1 MKKRIAA
8 ISLCGILSLSML
20 LTACNGSE
28 GTESTGDSSRPTI
41 KILTVQRS
49 DSNYPIE
56 KESVIKTAIE
66 EKSGFNMDIEA
77 IEETNYGDIMNT
89 RLAAGL
95 NLPDIMFTGYS
106 DSLKPAQN
114 GLYLPV
120 NDLIEDYAPNLKN
133 VLYGEYDVVRRQ
145 NIAPDGKLYW
155 IPGISLQTY
164 QGNIIPSVHGVG
176 IRKDWLDK
184 CSLAV
189 PTTTEEF
196 YQALKAFQENDCNGN
211 GKKDEVFV
219 SWFGFQDVM
228 LAWFGI
234 PQASITIAEDG
245 KAKYI
250 WNYENAYAYA
260 EYMRKLYQEKLLDQQ
275 IFNVTGE
282 NILKRVTVN
291 RAAAICYWAD
301 CSGFDAQTG
310 DPNAEYVTMP
320 PLRTDIGTAGAMKMN
335 ATGKTGA
342 NFAITKACNTDE
354 KKINAIKFMDWFYSQ
369 EAQDMVIWGV
379 EGVHCV
385 KNEDGT
391 YSEHPDFVARQENN
405 ATSEYDDV
413 FDWVP
418 CLPFMRVQDWETSNL
433 KNANNQK
440 ALDRAQEVLTI
451 SLWEESV
458 FATTEVALPTD
469 EEEKLGTQ
477 YANEMG
483 TYAIEMMTKFIN
495 GREDLNKTTW
505 DAFQHKLLNDFH
517 LQERL
522 DIFETRYKRFQEN

>member
-1 MKKRIAA
+1 MKKCIAA
-8 ISLCGILSLSML
+8 FLICEIICSCLL
-20 LTACNGSE
+20 LTACNGST
-28 GTESTGDSSRPTI
+28 GSSDTGDSSRPTI

-56 KESVIKTAIE
+56 KKSTLIKKIE
-66 EKSGFNMDIEA
+66 EKTGFNLDIEA
-77 IEETNYGDIMNT
+77 IEETNYSDIMNT

-95 NLPDIMFTGYS
+95 NLPDIMFTGYT

-120 NDLIEDYAPNLKN
+120 NDLIEQYAPNLKS
-133 VLYGEYDVVRRQ
+133 VLYGEYDAVRRQ

-155 IPGISLQTY
+155 IPGISQELY
-164 QGNIIPSVHGVG
+164 KNEPISPVHGVG

-184 CSLAV
+184 CGLAI
-189 PTTTEEF
+189 PTTTEEL

-228 LAWFGI
+228 LGWFGI
-234 PQASITIAEDG
+234 PVASITITDDG

-282 NILKRVTVN
+282 KILTRVTLN
-291 RAAAICYWAD
+291 RASAICYWAD
-301 CSGFDAQTG
+301 CSGFDVQTG
-310 DPNAEYVTMP
+310 DPNAQYVTMP
-320 PLRTDIGTAGAMKMN
+320 PLKTDINTAGAMKMN

-342 NFAITKACNTDE
+342 NFAITKSCNTEE

-369 EAQDMVIWGV
+369 EARDMLIWGI
-379 EGVHCV
+379 EGIHCV
-385 KNEDGT
+385 KNSDGT
-391 YSEHPDFVARQENN
+391 YSEHPDFVARKESG
-405 ATSEYDDV
+405 ASTAFDDV
-413 FDWVP
+413 YDWVP
-418 CLPFMRVQDWETSNL
+418 CLPFMRISDWEIN
-433 KNANNQK
+433 NIRRANDQN
-440 ALDRAQEVLTI
+440 ALDRAQEILKI
-451 SLWEESV
+451 ALWKESV
-458 FATTEVALPTD
+458 YATTEVALPTD

-495 GREDLNKTTW
+495 GREDLNETTW
-505 DAFQHKLLNDFH
+505 NAFQQKLLNDFH
-517 LQERL
+517 LQDRL
-522 DIFETRYKRFQEN
+522 DIFETRYKRYNAN

>member
-41 KILTVQRS
+41 KILTVQRA

-56 KESVIKTAIE
+56 EESVVTKAIE

-106 DSLKPAQN
+106 NSLKPAQN
-114 GLYLPV
+114 GLYLPI
-120 NDLIEDYAPNLKN
+120 NDLIEEHAPNLKS
-133 VLYGEYDVVRRQ
+133 VLYGDFDAVRRM

-155 IPGISLQTY
+155 VPGIDQAQY
-164 QGNIIPSVHGVG
+164 QGQPISAVHGVG

-184 CSLAV
+184 CSLDV
-189 PTTTEEF
+189 PTTTEEL

-228 LAWFGI
+228 LAWFGV

-250 WNYENAYAYA
+250 WNYEHAYDFTA
-260 EYMRKLYQEKLLDQQ
+260 YMRKLYSEKLLDQQ
-275 IFNVTGE
+275 IFNLTGE

-310 DPNAEYVTMP
+310 DPNAKYVTMP
-320 PLRTDIGTAGAMKMN
+320 PLRTDVGTAGAMKLRSSGN
-335 ATGKTGA
+335 TGA

-369 EAQDMVIWGV
+369 EARDMVVWGV

-391 YSEHPDFVARQENN
+391 YSEHPDFKARQESD
-405 ATSEYDDV
+405 ATTVLDDV
-413 FDWVP
+413 YDWVP
-418 CLPFMRVQDWETSNL
+418 CLPFMRISDWE
-433 KNANNQK
+433 ANNIK
-440 ALDRAQEVLTI
+440 HEGDEDAMARAQESLTI

-458 FATTEVALPTD
+458 YATTDIALPTD
-469 EEEKLGTQ
+469 EEEKLATQ

-483 TYAIEMMTKFIN
+483 TYAIESITKFIN
-495 GREDLNKTTW
+495 GRDELNKTTW
-505 DAFQHKLLNDFH
+505 AAFQNKLFNDFH
-517 LQERL
+517 LQDRL
-522 DIFETRYKRFQEN
+522 DIYEEQYRRYQEG